1 MSNDITL
8 SEVQEFIA
16 GFWYHYDQGHFDEL
30 ALRIGDEMEYLSRSE
45 SGDCPFEE
53 LLAAELHG
61 GAETLAWLTQ
71 HRNENPY
78 PLRHHATNIFRTGI
92 DGPVTN
98 VRFYLFVNQ
107 VTNAVPFAVSSGVVD
122 VGDAPGRRR
131 PGVHLDECH
140 SGRRRFGALRRVQ
153 QRSSSAAAGS
163 RRVTARDTFGGGVAV
178 ITGAGCRHRRGPGP
192 SRRPRSA

>member
-16 GFWYHYDQGHFDEL
+16 SFWYHYDQGDFDQL
-30 ALRIGDEMEYLSRSE
+30 ALRIGNEMEYLSRSE
-45 SGDCPFEE
+45 SGECPFED

-61 GAETLAWLTQ
+61 GAETLAWLIH

-78 PLRHHATNIFRTGI
+78 PLRHHATNIFRTGV
-92 DGPVTN
+92 DGPVTK

-122 VGDAPGRRR
+122 VGVRRSADGLVFTSMKVILDADDSIPFA
-131 PGVHLDECH
+131 EH
-140 SGRRRFGALRRVQ
+140 STI
-153 QRSSSAAAGS
+153 SAAAGS
-163 RRVTARDTFGGGVAV
+163 
-178 ITGAGCRHRRGPGP
+178 
-192 SRRPRSA
+192 